1 MQSTIMNLL
10 SELRVDALS
19 GKISPALS
27 VGLIS
32 GLVVLVRGI
41 SWGVIVFSGPLA
53 PYSSQGTS
61 VVLFG
66 SFAACLVVALTG
78 SYRGT
83 ISALPAPCV
92 VMLVAISS
100 TLDAAS
106 DALFMSM
113 VATLML
119 SALAGGVGFLLIGRF
134 RLADLTRFIPYPVAG
149 GFLAGTGGALCL
161 AALVLMGLSLD
172 RQPLPALLNLTVVW
186 NWGPGIAYGLGLCLA
201 TARWKSF
208 WILPV
213 SFVLAAVSYH
223 LSLPV
228 LGISGDEAR
237 AAGLLFRGTTEG
249 ALWPAFGLGDV
260 ARVDWTAVAGQIPNM
275 LALILVT
282 LLCLVTGVGGLELA
296 ANREL
301 EWNREFRAAGLANL
315 VAGLGGGPPGC
326 LITSNTV
333 LSHLFGAETRL
344 TGLVVAGVVGGAL
357 LFGQAVL
364 QLVPVP
370 LLGGVLLFTG
380 LRMMNDWLVASRSR
394 LPRTEYA
401 IVVLIFVAI
410 TFFGVLEGVAV
421 GMAVTTAFFVVRLSR
436 MELIEARF
444 SARERHSN
452 KVRPVPDR
460 AILRAEGEGVHAY
473 RLRGYLFFGSAY
485 RLADRLRQSLRNDP
499 HPSCILLDF
508 KAVSGLDFSAI
519 NALGRVMHAAYAAEA
534 RVVLSAASAQL
545 KSELAH
551 GLPPPVYDNLV
562 WEPDAD
568 RGLERCEDIVIAA
581 WRADPGREKSRRG
594 ALLERVTDD
603 MERQLDRQVLFENL
617 VHDLR
622 DWLEPREYAVGEALV
637 TLGDPQHGLQL
648 LTAGRASAYD
658 SRGARLYQCGPG
670 DVIEPQGAFGAHSA
684 TRATVADEPCRAMLL
699 TPAATAWLEEHE
711 GQLSLRLYRYLLTA
725 ATPAVPS

>member
-1 MQSTIMNLL
+1 MKSAIMDLL
-10 SELRVDALS
+10 AELRADALS
-19 GKISPALS
+19 GKISPAVS

-66 SFAACLVVALTG
+66 SFAVCLVVALSG

-100 TLDAAS
+100 TLDAEG

-113 VATLML
+113 VASLML
-119 SALAGGVGFLLIGRF
+119 SALAAGVGFLMIGRF
-134 RLADLTRFIPYPVAG
+134 RLAGLTRFIPYPVAG

-161 AALVLMGLSLD
+161 AALALMGISLD
-172 RQPLPALLNLTVVW
+172 RLPALLDLAVVW
-186 NWGPGIAYGLGLCLA
+186 NWGPGVAYGLGLFLA
-201 TARWKSF
+201 TARWNAF

-237 AAGLLFRGTTEG
+237 AAGLLFRDTAEG

-275 LALILVT
+275 LALILVV

-301 EWNREFRAAGLANL
+301 EWNTEFRAAGLANL

-380 LRMMNDWLVASRSR
+380 LRMMNDWLVARRSR

-410 TFFGVLEGVAV
+410 TFVGVLEGVAV

-436 MELIEARF
+436 VESVETRF

-460 AILRAEGEGVHAY
+460 AILRAEGERIQAY

-485 RLADRLRQSLRNDP
+485 RLADRLRQSLHDEP
-499 HPSCILLDF
+499 CPSCILLDF
-508 KAVSGLDFSAI
+508 KAVSGIDFSAI
-519 NALGRVMHAAYAAEA
+519 NALGRFMHAAYAAET

-545 KSELAH
+545 KNELAH
-551 GLPPPVYDNLV
+551 GLPPAVSDNLV
-562 WEPDAD
+562 WELDAD

-581 WRADPGREKSRRG
+581 QRSDPGRRG
-594 ALLERVTDD
+594 SLLERVTDA
-603 MERQLDRQVLFENL
+603 MERQLDRQILFENL

-622 DWLEPREYAVGEALV
+622 DWLEPREYEVGEALA
-637 TLGDPQHGLQL
+637 TIGEPQHGLQL
-648 LTAGRASAYD
+648 LMTGRASAYD
-658 SRGARLYQCGPG
+658 SRGTRLHQHSPG
-670 DVIEPQGAFGAHSA
+670 DVIEPQGAFGAHTA
-684 TRATVADEPCRAMLL
+684 TLATVADEPCRTMVL

-711 GQLSLRLYRYLLTA
+711 GQLILQLYRYLLTA
-725 ATPAVPS
+725 AARAVPS

>member
-1 MQSTIMNLL
+1 M
-10 SELRVDALS
+10 
-19 GKISPALS
+19 
-27 VGLIS
+27 
-32 GLVVLVRGI
+32 
-41 SWGVIVFSGPLA
+41 
-53 PYSSQGTS
+53 
-61 VVLFG
+61 VLFG
-66 SFAACLVVALTG
+66 SFAVCLVVALTG

-100 TLDAAS
+100 TLDAAG

-119 SALAGGVGFLLIGRF
+119 SALAAGAGFLMIGRF

-161 AALVLMGLSLD
+161 AALVLMGVTLD
-172 RQPLPALLNLTVVW
+172 RQPLSDLLNLAVAW
-186 NWGPGIAYGLGLCLA
+186 NWGPGIAYGLGLFLA
-201 TARWKSF
+201 TARWKSS

-213 SFVLAAVSYH
+213 SFVLVAVSYH
-223 LSLPV
+223 LSLPL
-228 LGISGDEAR
+228 LGISADEAR
-237 AAGLLFRGTTEG
+237 AAGLLFRDTAEG

-380 LRMMNDWLVASRSR
+380 LRMMNDWLVARRSR

-401 IVVLIFVAI
+401 IVVLIFVVI
-410 TFFGVLEGVAV
+410 TFVGVLEGVAV

-436 MELIEARF
+436 VESVEARF

-460 AILRAEGEGVHAY
+460 AILRAEGERIQAY

-485 RLADRLRQSLRNDP
+485 RLADRLRHSLHDGPTSQLHPAGLHSRLRPRLLGHQCPGQVHARGVCRRNAGGVERGVYTAQERVGARASP
-499 HPSCILLDF
+499 ARLRQPGVGAGRRPRPGTLRGHRHRRLEVRPSQGEEL
-508 KAVSGLDFSAI
+508 
-519 NALGRVMHAAYAAEA
+519 A
-534 RVVLSAASAQL
+534 RLPPGARHRRYGASA
-545 KSELAH
+545 
-551 GLPPPVYDNLV
+551 
-562 WEPDAD
+562 
-568 RGLERCEDIVIAA
+568 R
-581 WRADPGREKSRRG
+581 
-594 ALLERVTDD
+594 
-603 MERQLDRQVLFENL
+603 
-617 VHDLR
+617 
-622 DWLEPREYAVGEALV
+622 
-637 TLGDPQHGLQL
+637 
-648 LTAGRASAYD
+648 
-658 SRGARLYQCGPG
+658 
-670 DVIEPQGAFGAHSA
+670 
-684 TRATVADEPCRAMLL
+684 
-699 TPAATAWLEEHE
+699 
-711 GQLSLRLYRYLLTA
+711 
-725 ATPAVPS
+725 

>member
-1 MQSTIMNLL
+1 MQSAIMNLL
-10 SELRVDALS
+10 SELRADAVS
-19 GKISPALS
+19 GKISPAVS
-27 VGLIS
+27 VGVIS

-66 SFAACLVVALTG
+66 SLAVCLVVALTG

-119 SALAGGVGFLLIGRF
+119 SALAAGVGFLLIGRF

-172 RQPLPALLNLTVVW
+172 RQPLSDLLNLTVVW
-186 NWGPGIAYGLGLCLA
+186 NWGPGITYGLGLVLV

-213 SFVLAAVSYH
+213 SFVLGAVAYH
-223 LSLPV
+223 LSLPL

-237 AAGLLFRGTTEG
+237 AAGLLFQDTAEG
-249 ALWPAFGLGDV
+249 ALWPAFGLDDV
-260 ARVDWTAVAGQIPNM
+260 TRVDWTAVAGQIPNM
-275 LALILVT
+275 LALVLVT

-380 LRMMNDWLVASRSR
+380 LRMMNDWLVARRSS

-401 IVVLIFVAI
+401 IVVLIFVAHHLRRR
-410 TFFGVLEGVAV
+410 TRRGGRRHGRHHSLLCRAPQPDGVGRGAV
-421 GMAVTTAFFVVRLSR
+421 QRTRAPQQQGPSRPRPSHPAGGGRRGPRLPAARLSFFR
-436 MELIEARF
+436 ERVPPGRPSQAVPARRRSTSQLHPAGLHSRLRPRLLGHQCPGQVHARGVCRRNAGGVERGVDTAQERVAARTS
-444 SARERHSN
+444 SAR
-452 KVRPVPDR
+452 
-460 AILRAEGEGVHAY
+460 LRQPGVGAG
-473 RLRGYLFFGSAY
+473 RGPQPGTLRGYRHR
-485 RLADRLRQSLRNDP
+485 RLE
-499 HPSCILLDF
+499 
-508 KAVSGLDFSAI
+508 
-519 NALGRVMHAAYAAEA
+519 GRPREGEEPA
-534 RVVLSAASAQL
+534 R
-545 KSELAH
+545 
-551 GLPPPVYDNLV
+551 LPP
-562 WEPDAD
+562 
-568 RGLERCEDIVIAA
+568 
-581 WRADPGREKSRRG
+581 G
-594 ALLERVTDD
+594 AC
-603 MERQLDRQVLFENL
+603 
-617 VHDLR
+617 H
-622 DWLEPREYAVGEALV
+622 
-637 TLGDPQHGLQL
+637 
-648 LTAGRASAYD
+648 
-658 SRGARLYQCGPG
+658 
-670 DVIEPQGAFGAHSA
+670 
-684 TRATVADEPCRAMLL
+684 
-699 TPAATAWLEEHE
+699 
-711 GQLSLRLYRYLLTA
+711 
-725 ATPAVPS
+725 

>member
-1 MQSTIMNLL
+1 MQSPSMNLL
-10 SELRVDALS
+10 SELRADALS

-66 SFAACLVVALTG
+66 SFAVCLVVALSG

-119 SALAGGVGFLLIGRF
+119 SALAAGAGFLMIGRF

-161 AALVLMGLSLD
+161 AALVLMGISLD
-172 RQPLPALLNLTVVW
+172 RLPALLNLAVAW
-186 NWGPGIAYGLGLCLA
+186 NWGPGIAYGLGLLLA
-201 TARWKSF
+201 TARWKSS

-213 SFVLAAVSYH
+213 SFVLVAVSYH
-223 LSLPV
+223 LSLPL
-228 LGISGDEAR
+228 LGISADEAR
-237 AAGLLFRGTTEG
+237 AAGLLFRDTAEG

-380 LRMMNDWLVASRSR
+380 LRMMNDWLVARRSR

-401 IVVLIFVAI
+401 IVVLIFVVI
-410 TFFGVLEGVAV
+410 TFVGVLEGVAV

-436 MELIEARF
+436 VESVEARF
-444 SARERHSN
+444 SARERRSN
-452 KVRPVPDR
+452 TVRPVPDR
-460 AILRAEGEGVHAY
+460 AILRTEGEGVQAY

-485 RLADRLRQSLRNDP
+485 RLADRLRQSLHDDEPR
-499 HPSCILLDF
+499 PSCILLDF
-508 KAVSGLDFSAI
+508 TAVSGLDFSAI
-519 NALGRVMHAAYAAEA
+519 NALGRFMHAAYAAGT
-534 RVVLSAASAQL
+534 RVVLSAASTQL
-545 KSELAH
+545 KNELGR
-551 GLPPPVYDNLV
+551 GLPPPVFDNLV
-562 WEPDAD
+562 WESDAD

-581 WRADPGREKSRRG
+581 WRSDPAREKSLRDS
-594 ALLERVTDD
+594 LLERVTDD
-603 MERQLDRQVLFENL
+603 MERQLDRQILFENL

-622 DWLEPREYAVGEALV
+622 DWLEPREYEVGEAL
-637 TLGDPQHGLQL
+637 TTRGEPQHGLQL
-648 LTAGRASAYD
+648 LMTGRASAYD
-658 SRGARLYQCGPG
+658 SGGTRLHQHGPG
-670 DVIEPQGAFGAHSA
+670 DVIEPQGAFGAHTA
-684 TRATVADEPCRAMLL
+684 TLATVADEPCRAMML

-711 GQLSLRLYRYLLTA
+711 GQLILQLYRYLLTA
-725 ATPAVPS
+725 TTPAVPS

>member
-1 MQSTIMNLL
+1 MQSTSMNLL
-10 SELRVDALS
+10 SELRADALS
-19 GKISPALS
+19 GKISPAVS

-66 SFAACLVVALTG
+66 SFAVCLVVALSG

-100 TLDAAS
+100 TLDAAG

-119 SALAGGVGFLLIGRF
+119 SALAAGVGFLMIGRF

-161 AALVLMGLSLD
+161 AALVLMGISLD
-172 RQPLPALLNLTVVW
+172 RLPALLNLAVAW
-186 NWGPGIAYGLGLCLA
+186 NWGPGIAYGLGLFLA

-213 SFVLAAVSYH
+213 SFVLVAVSYH

-237 AAGLLFRGTTEG
+237 AAGLLFQDTAEG

-260 ARVDWTAVAGQIPNM
+260 TRVDWTAVAGQIPNM

-380 LRMMNDWLVASRSR
+380 LRMMNDWLVARRSR

-410 TFFGVLEGVAV
+410 TFVGVLEGVAV

-436 MELIEARF
+436 VESVEARF
-444 SARERHSN
+444 SARARHSN

-485 RLADRLRQSLRNDP
+485 RLADRLRQSLHDDP
-499 HPSCILLDF
+499 RPSCILLDF
-508 KAVSGLDFSAI
+508 TAVSGLDFSAI
-519 NALGRVMHAAYAAEA
+519 NTLGRFMHAAYAAET

-545 KSELAH
+545 KNELAH
-551 GLPPPVYDNLV
+551 GLPPAVSDNLV
-562 WEPDAD
+562 WELDAD

-581 WRADPGREKSRRG
+581 WRADPAREKSLRDS
-594 ALLERVTDD
+594 LLERVTDA
-603 MERQLDRQVLFENL
+603 MERQLDRQILFENL

-622 DWLEPREYAVGEALV
+622 DWLEPREYEVGEALA
-637 TLGDPQHGLQL
+637 TIGEPQHGLQL
-648 LTAGRASAYD
+648 LMTGRASAYD
-658 SRGARLYQCGPG
+658 SRGTRLHQHSPG
-670 DVIEPQGAFGAHSA
+670 DVIEPQGAFGAHTA
-684 TRATVADEPCRAMLL
+684 TLATVADEPCRTMVL

-711 GQLSLRLYRYLLTA
+711 GQLILQLYRYLLTA
-725 ATPAVPS
+725 AARAVPS